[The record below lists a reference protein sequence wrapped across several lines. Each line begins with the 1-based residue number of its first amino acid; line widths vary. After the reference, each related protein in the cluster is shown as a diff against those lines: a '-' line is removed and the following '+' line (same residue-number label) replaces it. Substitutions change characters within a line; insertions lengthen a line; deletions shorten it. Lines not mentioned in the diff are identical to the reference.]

1 MNMNINWYPGHMEK
15 TRKDIINSLKLV
27 DLVVEI
33 IDSRIPRS
41 SRNPLLDE
49 IIGNK
54 PRIIIMNKEDL
65 ADPVQNKAWIEEFKK
80 DDIPS
85 IKLNSKQRINTK
97 LLYDTGRK
105 ILKEK
110 FEKNKEK
117 NIENQTIRM
126 MVVGIPNSGKST
138 FINNIAQRKGTRVG
152 NRPGVTTQKQW
163 IKTTENI
170 QLLDTPGVL
179 WPKFDNETGLN
190 LSFTHAIKDEVIN
203 IEDLAF
209 KFLEVMK
216 ESYPELLE
224 NRYGV
229 DASAEI
235 ISIYDQIA
243 KKRGAILRGNEIDYT
258 RCGNL
263 IMNDFRT
270 GKLGRVTLERP

>member
-1 MNMNINWYPGHMEK
+1 
-15 TRKDIINSLKLV
+15 
-27 DLVVEI
+27 
-33 IDSRIPRS
+33 
-41 SRNPLLDE
+41 
-49 IIGNK
+49 
-54 PRIIIMNKEDL
+54 
-65 ADPVQNKAWIEEFKK
+65 
-80 DDIPS
+80 
-85 IKLNSKQRINTK
+85 
-97 LLYDTGRK
+97 
-105 ILKEK
+105 
-110 FEKNKEK
+110 
-117 NIENQTIRM
+117 
-126 MVVGIPNSGKST
+126 
-138 FINNIAQRKGTRVG
+138 
-152 NRPGVTTQKQW
+152 PGVTTQKQW

>member
-97 LLYDTGRK
+97 LLYDTGR
-105 ILKEK
+105 
-110 FEKNKEK
+110 
-117 NIENQTIRM
+117 
-126 MVVGIPNSGKST
+126 
-138 FINNIAQRKGTRVG
+138 
-152 NRPGVTTQKQW
+152 
-163 IKTTENI
+163 
-170 QLLDTPGVL
+170 
-179 WPKFDNETGLN
+179 
-190 LSFTHAIKDEVIN
+190 
-203 IEDLAF
+203 
-209 KFLEVMK
+209 
-216 ESYPELLE
+216 
-224 NRYGV
+224 
-229 DASAEI
+229 
-235 ISIYDQIA
+235 
-243 KKRGAILRGNEIDYT
+243 
-258 RCGNL
+258 
-263 IMNDFRT
+263 
-270 GKLGRVTLERP
+270 